1 MKKSERLESGIQ
13 SGTLCLSLSANVFFV
28 VVDDVFFA
36 MEAETNVKAAFEQT
50 KTFNI

>member
-13 SGTLCLSLSANVFFV
+13 SGTLCLSLSANFFV
-28 VVDDVFFA
+28 DVFFA
-36 MEAETNVKAAFEQT
+36 MEAETNLKAAFEQT